1 MVRAALVDAR
11 RRLEALYGERLV
23 HVVLY
28 GSQARGEAVADS
40 DVDVL
45 VVLKEPVNVLVELKR
60 LTRLKL
66 EFLEQYGKDFSFRPV
81 TEDAYLD
88 RDRPL
93 MTNVHAEGLKL

>member
-1 MVRAALVDAR
+1 MVRAALVVAR
-11 RRLEALYGERLV
+11 RRLEALYGDRLA

-28 GSQARGEAVADS
+28 GSQARGEADADS

-45 VVLKEPVNVLVELKR
+45 VVLEEPVNALDELKR

-66 EFLEQYGKDFSFRPV
+66 EFLRRYDKDFSFRPV
-81 TEDAYLD
+81 TEEAYLD

-93 MTNVHAEGLKL
+93 MTNVHAEGLEL